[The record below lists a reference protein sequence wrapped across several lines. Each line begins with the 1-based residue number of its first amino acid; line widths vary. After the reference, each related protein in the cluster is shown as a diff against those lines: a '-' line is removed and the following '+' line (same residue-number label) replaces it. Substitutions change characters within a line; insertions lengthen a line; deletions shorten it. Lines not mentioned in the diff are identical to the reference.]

1 MLLNCAGLL
10 SVQIGLYAQLHKYEV
25 YPPNQTAYGTP
36 RRFRA
41 MIANIATSN
50 DTALQKLN
58 GTVSFQD
65 GLGQALCNAS
75 IVNNQTA
82 FKSQVNIPMHFVQ
95 GNASGPAGVTLRGT
109 ML

>member
-1 MLLNCAGLL
+1 M
-10 SVQIGLYAQLHKYEV
+10 QIGLYAQLHKYEV
-25 YPPNQTAYGTP
+25 YPANQTAYGTP

-50 DTALQKLN
+50 NTALQRLN

-75 IVNNQTA
+75 IVNNQTT
-82 FKSQVNIPMHFVQ
+82 FKNQVIFRVPFKQ
-95 GNASGPAGVTLRGT
+95 GSFFRPSGVTLGGT
-109 ML
+109 MVYRCSRV

>member
-1 MLLNCAGLL
+1 MSCACLL
-10 SVQIGLYAQLHKYEV
+10 SLQIGLYAQLHKYEV

-50 DTALQKLN
+50 STALQKLN

-82 FKSQVNIPMHFVQ
+82 FKSQVTIPVPLGQ
-95 GNASGPAGVTLRGT
+95 ERAPRSGGVTSRGST
-109 ML
+109 T